1 VGVRQARPV
10 RVAFLTSRFPYPPD
24 RGDRLTV
31 FNVLGV
37 LSRAHEVTLFSF
49 VDGRERPEGL
59 AQVARS
65 CARIETVRLPRPR
78 SWAQAWAGLPL
89 ARPSQVSFYDSR
101 RMRSLVAREV
111 TPGRFDVVFAHLI
124 RMAPYVAEL
133 DHPAKVLWL
142 ADSLGLALR
151 RSMDFAPQWR
161 KPGIAW
167 ERWRVD
173 RFTAR
178 MSRRF
183 QESWAISPADLADL
197 ERIGCA
203 NLALVTH
210 GVDERLYTVRR
221 GPDPGSHVVFLGN
234 LSVPHNVDAACFAA
248 REVWPAVRAALPGA
262 RLSLV
267 GADPVPAV
275 RRAQE
280 VPGVTVTGPLPD
292 LLGMWAGADV
302 MLAPLRF
309 STGIQNK
316 VLEAMAAGVPVVTTP
331 SVADALGVRD
341 REHLLVARD
350 SGALASAVVES
361 LRNPEAAQGM
371 AQRAREHVR
380 THFNWET
387 IVNRLEQVAG
397 RPRAIP
403 ADGSPAPGARA
414 AGRPPS

>member
-1 VGVRQARPV
+1 V
-10 RVAFLTSRFPYPPD
+10 RVAFLTSRFPYPPN

-31 FNVLGV
+31 FNVLGA
-37 LSRAHEVTLFSF
+37 LSRTHQVTLFSF
-49 VDGRERPEGL
+49 VDGREQPE
-59 AQVARS
+59 AFEQVASS
-65 CARIETVRLPRPR
+65 CARIETVHLPPLR

-89 ARPSQVSFYDSR
+89 SRPSQVSFYGSR
-101 RMRSLVAREV
+101 SMRSLVAREV
-111 TPGRFDVVFAHLI
+111 TPERFDVVFAHLI
-124 RMAPYVAEL
+124 RMAPYAAEL

-142 ADSLGLALR
+142 ADSLGLGLG
-151 RSMDFAPQWR
+151 RSMGFAPWWR
-161 KPGIAW
+161 KPGVAW
-167 ERWRVD
+167 ERRRVD

-183 QESWAISPADLADL
+183 QESWAISPGDLEDL
-197 ERIGCA
+197 ERIGCV

-221 GPDPGSHVVFLGN
+221 GPDLPSHVVFRGN

-248 REVWPAVRAALPGA
+248 REVWPAVRAALPEA
-262 RLSLV
+262 HFSLV
-267 GADPVPAV
+267 GADPAPAV
-275 RRAQE
+275 RRVQE

-292 LLGMWAGADV
+292 LLDMWAGADV

-341 REHLLVARD
+341 REHLLTAGD
-350 SGALASAVVES
+350 AGALAAAVVAD
-361 LRNPEAAQGM
+361 LRDPEAARAM

-380 THFNWET
+380 THFSWET
-387 IVNRLEQVAG
+387 IVQRLERVAL
-397 RPRAIP
+397 RS
-403 ADGSPAPGARA
+403 GSSRLQA
-414 AGRPPS
+414 

>member
-1 VGVRQARPV
+1 M
-10 RVAFLTSRFPYPPD
+10 RVAFLTSRFPYPPN

-31 FNVLGV
+31 FNLLGA
-37 LSRAHEVTLFSF
+37 LSRTHQVTLFSF
-49 VDGRERPEGL
+49 VDGREQPE
-59 AQVARS
+59 AFEQVARS
-65 CARIETVRLPRPR
+65 CARIETVHLSNLR

-89 ARPSQVSFYDSR
+89 SRPSQVSFYGSR
-101 RMRSLVAREV
+101 SMRALVAREV
-111 TPGRFDVVFAHLI
+111 TPERFDVVFAHLI
-124 RMAPYVAEL
+124 RMAPYAAEL

-142 ADSLGLALR
+142 ADSLGLALG
-151 RSMDFAPQWR
+151 RSMAFAPWWR

-167 ERWRVD
+167 ERRRLD

-178 MSRRF
+178 MSHRF
-183 QESWAISPADLADL
+183 QESWAISPGDLEDL
-197 ERIGCA
+197 ERIGCV

-221 GPDPGSHVVFLGN
+221 GSAPPSHVVFLGN

-248 REVWPAVRAALPGA
+248 REVWPAVRTALPEA
-262 RLSLV
+262 RFSIV

-275 RRAQE
+275 QRAQE

-292 LLGMWAGADV
+292 LLDMWAGADV

-341 REHLLVARD
+341 REHLRTARD
-350 SGALASAVVES
+350 AGTLAAAVVEC
-361 LRNPEAAQGM
+361 LRDPEAARSM

-380 THFNWET
+380 THFSWET
-387 IVNRLEQVAG
+387 IVRRLEGLAVPSG
-397 RPRAIP
+397 RALR
-403 ADGSPAPGARA
+403 GA
-414 AGRPPS
+414 